1 MVDFNMTKVI
11 LIILC
16 REQIK
21 IGLEIQI
28 VYFKGLPTL
37 KQEFETIGVTVTEIS
52 GNLIRQVYRLRKLIK
67 NSRASIIHAHLPQA
81 ELTSVLSK
89 GRVPLV
95 ISRHNAERFMPGGP
109 IWLSKLLSKFVI
121 KRTNAR
127 IAISH
132 HVDSFLSNSGE
143 SMEGY
148 PFTTIYYG
156 YNFRSGKK
164 KLRKSN
170 NGTLK
175 LISIGRLVPQKDY
188 VTLFRALS
196 IMKIRE
202 ISWSLII
209 LGEGPMYEDL
219 KALSRQLNISKEI
232 SWVGKTSEVFKY
244 LNEADILVLA
254 SVYEGFG
261 LVTLEAMDAQV
272 PVVCSNIPTLQEV
285 LGEQYTGFFNV
296 RNPESLVDVLLYAQ
310 ANLDKLLAQMQIR
323 KRYFDSIRMAREI
336 LKIYEQSKITNP
348 KNY

>member
-1 MVDFNMTKVI
+1 
-11 LIILC
+11 
-16 REQIK
+16 
-21 IGLEIQI
+21 
-28 VYFKGLPTL
+28 
-37 KQEFETIGVTVTEIS
+37 
-52 GNLIRQVYRLRKLIK
+52 
-67 NSRASIIHAHLPQA
+67 
-81 ELTSVLSK
+81 
-89 GRVPLV
+89 
-95 ISRHNAERFMPGGP
+95 
-109 IWLSKLLSKFVI
+109 
-121 KRTNAR
+121 
-127 IAISH
+127 
-132 HVDSFLSNSGE
+132 
-143 SMEGY
+143 
-148 PFTTIYYG
+148 
-156 YNFRSGKK
+156 
-164 KLRKSN
+164 
-170 NGTLK
+170 
-175 LISIGRLVPQKDY
+175 
-188 VTLFRALS
+188 
-196 IMKIRE
+196 
-202 ISWSLII
+202 
-209 LGEGPMYEDL
+209 MYEDL